1 MLRRGDPLVRPT
13 LKILTAM
20 ILAAAVVLSASP
32 GLAQSIVQA
41 PANEA
46 LLDQAY
52 HAMYNLNFAEAFQKA
67 EQAKTGAANDPL
79 PWMAQACA
87 ALFQEFDRLHIL
99 RSELFASD
107 DTFDSRQAHNWNDE
121 SRRQFET
128 ALSRT
133 EQIAEQR
140 LAHNKSDDRALFALV
155 IINGLRAD
163 DAALIAKKNMAALS
177 YTKKSNEYAEQLLA
191 HSPGYYDA
199 YVATGMGKYIVGGKA
214 APVRWLLRIG
224 GVKGDRA
231 EGVRELTLAAEHG
244 HYLAPFAR
252 VLLAFEDLRRKD
264 KAAAR
269 AKLAELHSQ
278 FPNNPLFTQELAKL
292 DHPGVGPGQ

>member
-1 MLRRGDPLVRPT
+1 MRPT
-13 LKILTAM
+13 LKILLTGM
-20 ILAAAVVLSASP
+20 ILAAAMVLLASSQ
-32 GLAQSIVQA
+32 GLAQSVVQA
-41 PANEA
+41 PATDL

-52 HAMYNLNFAEAFQKA
+52 HSMYNLNFQAAFEKA
-67 EQAKTGAANDPL
+67 EQAKAGAANDPL

-99 RSELFASD
+99 RSELFSSD
-107 DTFDSRQAHNWNDE
+107 DTFDARPAHNWNDA
-121 SRRQFET
+121 SRRQFEA

-133 EQIAEQR
+133 EQLAEQR
-140 LAHNKSDDRALFALV
+140 LAHNKSDERALFSLV
-155 IINGLRAD
+155 IVNGLRAD
-163 DAALIAKKNMAALS
+163 DAALISKKNMAALS
-177 YTKKSNEYAEQLLA
+177 YTKKSNAYAEQLLA

-231 EGVRELTLAAEHG
+231 EGVRELTLAAQHG

-252 VLLAFEDLRRKD
+252 ILLAFEDLRRKD

-278 FPNNPLFTQELAKL
+278 YPNNPLFTQELAKL
-292 DHPGVGPGQ
+292 DSTSVGPGQ